1 MRQRIKSMEVNGSIK
16 PVFNVVVDGQL
27 FRSRHSCVRIGTS
40 GTPHQVER
48 SLVRKLN
55 IARHNIAV
63 SRAAAAI

>member
-1 MRQRIKSMEVNGSIK
+1 MRQRIKSMEVNGSVK
-16 PVFNVVVDGQL
+16 PVFDVVVNGQL
-27 FRSRHSCVRIGTS
+27 FRSHHSCVRIGTS